1 MASSSLQIITPDL
14 EPDLQPIFPTPSNLE
29 HLLSSHAGLAP
40 SQKAELVAHVLTRA
54 CVFGDITL
62 LTFLPP
68 SLCPNLREI
77 ELYFDVRGE
86 DTEERL
92 MRALVGTREH
102 WKWIDTKFSSTLPAL
117 KMLTIRLEDNSVDA
131 AIREDDKS
139 TIREEI
145 QSDYETGEGLKL
157 FRCEDV
163 QLRWLKSTGQS
174 QCLNIPSTHPMRL
187 CRFHHPLI
195 DIIDPDVEFL
205 EVLGSS
211 LPRPWPSFVLRKRF
225 RSLIRYCLFPFVRA

>member
-1 MASSSLQIITPDL
+1 MGHLAVCCKPEKISLGVTRTDL
-14 EPDLQPIFPTPSNLE
+14 AYPSAMVNEICTSL
-29 HLLSSHAGLAP
+29 
-40 SQKAELVAHVLTRA
+40 
-54 CVFGDITL
+54 TL

-131 AIREDDKS
+131 TIGEDDKS
-139 TIREEI
+139 SIREEI
-145 QSDYETGEGLKL
+145 RSDDETGEGL
-157 FRCEDV
+157 
-163 QLRWLKSTGQS
+163 
-174 QCLNIPSTHPMRL
+174 
-187 CRFHHPLI
+187 
-195 DIIDPDVEFL
+195 
-205 EVLGSS
+205 
-211 LPRPWPSFVLRKRF
+211 
-225 RSLIRYCLFPFVRA
+225 